1 MNLARRV
8 SGVFTGPR
16 AVFAA
21 LAEKPVWVGALL
33 LLLGLTIAFNLLVAP
48 YAQKDQLAM
57 MQDSVKLKER
67 MGEERFAAAIE
78 KLEHPSTARTVVSAA
93 AVSPALQVVGL
104 LFSSLIL
111 MVLGRFGATEGR
123 YVQILA
129 ALVHASFIDKL
140 AGNAVRL
147 FLILTRKSVFQVST
161 GLAIL
166 APNLEI
172 TNPLYII
179 LASIDFFQLWMF
191 GVLALGLAAVFKI
204 TVKKAA
210 FISYG
215 FWFLKVLVG
224 IALGIFGT
232 QMMK

>member
-78 KLEHPSTARTVVSAA
+78 KLEHPSTARTVVSVA